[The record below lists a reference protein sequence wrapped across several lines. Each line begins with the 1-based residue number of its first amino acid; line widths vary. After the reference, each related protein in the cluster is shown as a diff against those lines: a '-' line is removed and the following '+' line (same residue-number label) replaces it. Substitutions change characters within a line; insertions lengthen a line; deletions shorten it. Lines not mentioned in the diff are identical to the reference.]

1 MDVLNKG
8 CCKTKTD
15 PAKQIDA
22 ANGSMSFLSTLL
34 LILIPKCPLCM
45 TAYMSALVL
54 YFDIEYATLVP
65 ILQNTKPVMGVLI
78 ILMIL
83 MRRKDK
89 RTLVSLGISSMGLL
103 LIILT
108 TYFHMVL
115 VPNWMVYTA
124 FVFAIWYNGNFQY
137 FIKFLKRE
145 SKTKL
150 INHH

>member
-1 MDVLNKG
+1 MEVLNKG
-8 CCKTKTD
+8 CCKTKAN
-15 PAKQIDA
+15 PAKRIDA
-22 ANGSMSFLSTLL
+22 ANGSMSFISTLL
-34 LILIPKCPLCM
+34 LILIPKCHLCM

-83 MRRKDK
+83 LRRKDK
-89 RTLVSLGISSMGLL
+89 RTLVSLGIAGTGLL
-103 LIILT
+103 LIILA
-108 TYFHMVL
+108 TYYNRVL

-137 FIKFLKRE
+137 FVNYLKRQ

-150 INHH
+150 ANHQ